1 MIYDYKV
8 KDTNG
13 EKTSLDNYKG
23 KVLLVVNNATGCGF
37 TPQYEGLQKL
47 YDKYKYKVFEVL
59 YFPCNQFFEQAPGSD
74 EEIKNFCTTNYGTTF
89 KRFSKIDVNGEGA
102 DPVYKYLRGQAPS
115 ATEDEKSQELYEF
128 LSSKGFNTSGDD
140 IKWNFTKFLIDKD
153 GNVIKRF
160 APTDDPEKIET
171 EIEKLL

>member
-1 MIYDYKV
+1 MNPEGKMVKLSSCVPEGKYVMLEFWASWCGPCRGEIPHLRHVYQEYK
-8 KDTNG
+8 D
-13 EKTSLDNYKG
+13 KG
-23 KVLLVVNNATGCGF
+23 
-37 TPQYEGLQKL
+37 
-47 YDKYKYKVFEVL
+47 FEVL
-59 YFPCNQFFEQAPGSD
+59 DFPCNQFFEQAPGSD

>member
-1 MIYDYKV
+1 M
-8 KDTNG
+8 
-13 EKTSLDNYKG
+13 
-23 KVLLVVNNATGCGF
+23 KVL
-37 TPQYEGLQKL
+37 
-47 YDKYKYKVFEVL
+47 D
-59 YFPCNQFFEQAPGSD
+59 FPCNQFFEQAPGSD

>member
-13 EKTSLDNYKG
+13 ETTSLDNYKG
-23 KVLLVVNNATGCGF
+23 KVLLVVNTATGCGF

-47 YDKYKYKVFEVL
+47 Y
-59 YFPCNQFFEQAPGSD
+59 